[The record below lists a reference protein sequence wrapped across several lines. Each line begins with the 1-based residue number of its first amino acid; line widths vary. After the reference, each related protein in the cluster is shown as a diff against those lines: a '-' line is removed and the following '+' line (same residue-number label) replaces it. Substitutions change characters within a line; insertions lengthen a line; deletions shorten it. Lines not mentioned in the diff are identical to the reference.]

1 MWPNNRKLISQKH
14 RLNGEQVDNEYLLI
28 SLRTLFGP
36 SRIRIIKAVIPLAAN
51 CRTAARLLDL
61 EFQHGSVAFLGG
73 CKAVMYFRYSL
84 SCYTSG
90 LDSLLLGSHLFIYRD
105 FYWRCTFR
113 VLACLNY
120 LCWFSHFMESLA
132 GYVNF

>member
-61 EFQHGSVAFLGG
+61 ELPSWMAA
-73 CKAVMYFRYSL
+73 KL
-84 SCYTSG
+84 SCISG
-90 LDSLLLGSHLFIYRD
+90 IHFPVTPLG
-105 FYWRCTFR
+105 
-113 VLACLNY
+113 
-120 LCWFSHFMESLA
+120 
-132 GYVNF
+132 